1 MAANVNNLAAN
12 GIRLAQA
19 QPGNPVVAV
28 AAGVA
33 IDQVTYDAMIYR
45 GSRQAS
51 EMGLMTVTALADWR
65 GPPNPHITAN
75 GPANGTQVSYY
86 EGTQGQ
92 AVGVPAPTPCKR
104 CTLQFWRDGRPRPRA
119 GTFHTCKIVPDIPS
133 SDDRI
138 GGYKSRKGDGGNK
151 KPPKGNGGSGSKSV
165 KGRVSSKQFNRVLK
179 IRQTDFYKRAPG
191 LHYAAPAD

>member
-1 MAANVNNLAAN
+1 MAASVNNLAAN
-12 GIRLAQA
+12 GIRLAQ
-19 QPGNPVVAV
+19 
-28 AAGVA
+28 VA

-92 AVGVPAPTPCKR
+92 AVGVPAPTPCTR

-119 GTFHTCKIVPDIPS
+119 GTFHTCKIVPGQQTHDIPG

-138 GGYKSRKGDGGNK
+138 GGYKSRNGDGGNK
-151 KPPKGNGGSGSKSV
+151 KPPKGNGGSG
-165 KGRVSSKQFNRVLK
+165 KGSSRLAS
-179 IRQTDFYKRAPG
+179 TA
-191 LHYAAPAD
+191 H

>member
-1 MAANVNNLAAN
+1 MTS
-12 GIRLAQA
+12 Q
-19 QPGNPVVAV
+19 
-28 AAGVA
+28 VA

-119 GTFHTCKIVPDIPS
+119 GTFHTCKIVPGQQTNGKPFLKGGCCCCHHDHKNCS
-133 SDDRI
+133 LRGRI
-138 GGYKSRKGDGGNK
+138 NSTLR
-151 KPPKGNGGSGSKSV
+151 PETSLTV
-165 KGRVSSKQFNRVLK
+165 
-179 IRQTDFYKRAPG
+179 
-191 LHYAAPAD
+191 